1 MANSIQGIN
10 LAQIA
15 QKTLTL
21 LTPRLVPLGNLTSD
35 FSEDIASM
43 GESVTTRIATNM
55 TADDVSNG
63 FTVADSASTPY
74 TIPLNKELG
83 KAIGFTQTE
92 ISKGGMGMLERV
104 FLPAAVS
111 AVATGVFQTVTALV
125 TAANFTNQVIIT
137 PGNFDAD
144 AVSDRATELTTR
156 NVPDYYRYMMLNPT
170 YYGALTK
177 DNQIQAYYASNST
190 EALARRRLPQ
200 LAGFDYIDETTG
212 FPTAGTTVAE
222 NLVGFAASKEALL
235 MASRLPATPPDG
247 STDVQF
253 ENVIEPTTGFPM
265 QFQFFYLPVNRKWV
279 IAIATLFGV
288 IPGPG
293 ANLTRIKSAA

>member
-1 MANSIQGIN
+1 MANTIAGIN

-21 LTPRLVPLGNLTSD
+21 LTPRLLPLGNIASD
-35 FSEDIASM
+35 FSEDIAST
-43 GESVTTRIATNM
+43 GESVTTRIATSM
-55 TADDVSNG
+55 AADDVSQG

-92 ISKGGMGMLERV
+92 LSKGGMGMLERV

-111 AVATGVFQTVTALV
+111 AVATGVFGSFIGLV

-144 AVSDRATELTTR
+144 AVSDRATELQLR
-156 NVPDYYRYMMLNPT
+156 NVPDYYRYMFLNPT

-190 EALARRRLPQ
+190 DALAKRRLPQ
-200 LAGFDYIDETTG
+200 LGGFDYIDETTG
-212 FPTAGTTVAE
+212 FPTTGTTATE
-222 NLVGFAASKEALL
+222 NLVGFCGSKEALL
-235 MASRLPATPPDG
+235 MAARLPATPPEG
-247 STDVQF
+247 STDVTF

-265 QFQFFYLPVNRKWV
+265 QFQMFYLPVARKWV